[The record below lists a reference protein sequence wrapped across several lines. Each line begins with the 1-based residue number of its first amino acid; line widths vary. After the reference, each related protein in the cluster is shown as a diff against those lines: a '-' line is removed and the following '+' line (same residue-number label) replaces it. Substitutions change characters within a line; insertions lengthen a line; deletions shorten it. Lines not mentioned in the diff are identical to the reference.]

1 MRKKVVNY
9 YVDVVILILF
19 VGLAYTGMLLQIV
32 YHMKEH
38 SSDFLVMGLNRS
50 GWLAIHKI
58 LSVMN
63 SLGIG
68 LHIILHLDWF
78 KAVIKKRLF
87 LKRSFKKK
95 MSFYLFIVYS
105 ITTVVGFVSW
115 FFNNSLMG
123 YNPVLRYAL
132 VEIHD
137 SISIVLVMMLCGH
150 LITST
155 RWLLNT
161 TRDVILS
168 PL

>member
-9 YVDVVILILF
+9 YVDVAILIIF
-19 VGLAYTGMLLQIV
+19 VALAYTGMLLQIV

-38 SSDFLVMGLNRS
+38 SSDFLVMSLNRS
-50 GWLAIHKI
+50 NWLVIHKI
-58 LSVMN
+58 LSIAS

-87 LKRSFKKK
+87 MKRSFKKK
-95 MSFYLFIVYS
+95 ISFYLLIVYS
-105 ITTVVGFVSW
+105 ISTVVSFVSW

-123 YNPVLRYAL
+123 YNPTLRHTL

-137 SISIVLVMMLCGH
+137 SISIVLVMMFCGH
-150 LITST
+150 LIKSS

-161 TRDVILS
+161 TRNVILS
-168 PL
+168 PR